1 MENASDSTSGTDGL
15 DEGQLIRLLDVGRS
29 LVSELDLE
37 AVLTHVLDA
46 ARDLTQARYAAL
58 GVLDSDKRELERFL
72 FVGID
77 EQTRAEIGPLP
88 RGHGILGEL
97 IRNPEPLR
105 LRRISDHPRSYG
117 FPSGHPEMTTFA
129 GVPVTV
135 RGEIYGN
142 LYLTEKAGGAEFD
155 ERDERLLIVLAEWAA
170 IAIENARMYE
180 VAERGRVELER
191 AARGLQATA
200 SLSRELSGETDMDR
214 VVELIVKRGRAL
226 IDARTLVFV
235 TPSGDEYR
243 VAGSAGELADAV
255 GRRSYAVVGSPI
267 DDAVRSGVAIRL
279 HGDEMR
285 WFTGAG
291 IDARAALLVPM
302 RQGRMN
308 EGVLIALDPFDGE
321 QFSHDDELVLGSFA
335 ASAAAAIATGRA
347 LESDRMQLSIGASE
361 RERRRWARE
370 LHDETMQELGALKVM
385 QESALQMDDPTRLRR
400 ALTNASEQVGRVINN
415 LEALITEL
423 RPASLDQLGS
433 QAAIEALVEQISE
446 RSALAIET
454 DFDLA
459 YESGRVAKRHDPDL
473 ESAIYRIVQ
482 EALNNAVKHAGAEHV
497 RIAVVE
503 DETKLRVTVEDDGGG
518 FSQSEGDR
526 QGFGLIGM
534 RERVEQLDGELAIG
548 EGQSGGARVT
558 ATFPVRGRNGEDP
571 SNAPSDRARGHRQ

>member
-1 MENASDSTSGTDGL
+1 M
-15 DEGQLIRLLDVGRS
+15 
-29 LVSELDLE
+29 
-37 AVLTHVLDA
+37 
-46 ARDLTQARYAAL
+46 
-58 GVLDSDKRELERFL
+58 
-72 FVGID
+72 
-77 EQTRAEIGPLP
+77 
-88 RGHGILGEL
+88 
-97 IRNPEPLR
+97 
-105 LRRISDHPRSYG
+105 SDHPRSYG
-117 FPSGHPEMTTFA
+117 FPSGHPEMTTFV

-135 RGEIYGN
+135 RGEVYGN
-142 LYLTEKAGGAEFD
+142 LYLSEKADGAEFD
-155 ERDERLLIVLAEWAA
+155 ERDERLLVVLAEWAA
-170 IAIENARMYE
+170 VAIENARIYE
-180 VAERGRVELER
+180 AAERGRVELER
-191 AARGLQATA
+191 AARGLHATA
-200 SLSRELSGETDMDR
+200 SLSRELSGETDMGR

-226 IDARTLVFV
+226 IEARTLVFV
-235 TPSGDEYR
+235 TPSGHEYT
-243 VAGSAGELADAV
+243 VAGCAGELADVAE
-255 GRRSYAVVGSPI
+255 GRSYAATGSPI
-267 DDAVRSGVAIRL
+267 EDAVRSGVAIRL

-285 WFTGAG
+285 WFDGFG
-291 IDARAALLVPM
+291 IDAQAALLVPM

-308 EGVLIALDPFDGE
+308 EGVLIALDPFEGE

-335 ASAAAAIATGRA
+335 ASAAAAMVTGRV
-347 LESDRMQLSIGASE
+347 LESDRTQLSISASE

-385 QESALQMDDPTRLRR
+385 QESALAVNDPAIIRR

-446 RSALAIET
+446 RSGLTIET

-459 YESGRVAKRHDPDL
+459 YESGRTTERHEPDL
-473 ESAIYRIVQ
+473 ESAMYRIVQ
-482 EALNNAVKHAGAEHV
+482 EALNNVVKHAGAEHV

-548 EGQSGGARVT
+548 EGQSDGARVT
-558 ATFPVRGRNGEDP
+558 ATFPIQRRTTEA
-571 SNAPSDRARGHRQ
+571 SA

>member
-1 MENASDSTSGTDGL
+1 MENELHSASGMDGL
-15 DEGQLIRLLDVGRS
+15 EEAQLTRLLEVGRS

-46 ARDLTQARYAAL
+46 ARDLTHARYAAL

-88 RGHGILGEL
+88 RGHGVLGEL
-97 IRNPEPLR
+97 IRDPKPLR
-105 LRRISDHPRSYG
+105 LRRMSDHPRSYG
-117 FPSGHPEMTTFA
+117 FPSGHPEMTTFL

-135 RGEIYGN
+135 RGEVYGN
-142 LYLTEKAGGAEFD
+142 LYLSEKADGAEFD
-155 ERDERLLIVLAEWAA
+155 ERDERLLVVLAEWAA
-170 IAIENARMYE
+170 VAIENARIYE
-180 VAERGRVELER
+180 AAERGRVELER
-191 AARGLQATA
+191 AARGLHATA
-200 SLSRELSGETDMDR
+200 SLSRELSGETDMGR

-226 IDARTLVFV
+226 IEARTLLFV
-235 TPSGDEYR
+235 TPSGHEYT
-243 VAGSAGELADAV
+243 VAGCAGELADAA
-255 GRRSYAVVGSPI
+255 GGRSYAATGSPI
-267 DDAVRSGVAIRL
+267 DDAVRSGGAIRL

-285 WFTGAG
+285 WFAG
-291 IDARAALLVPM
+291 FGINAQAALLVPM

-308 EGVLIALDPFDGE
+308 EGVLIALDPFEGE
-321 QFSHDDELVLGSFA
+321 RFSHDDELVLASFA
-335 ASAAAAIATGRA
+335 AAAAAAMVTGRG
-347 LESDRMQLSIGASE
+347 LESDRTQLSISASE

-385 QESALQMDDPTRLRR
+385 QESALAVNDPAIIRR
-400 ALTNASEQVGRVINN
+400 ALTNA
-415 LEALITEL
+415 A
-423 RPASLDQLGS
+423 
-433 QAAIEALVEQISE
+433 EQISE
-446 RSALAIET
+446 RSGLTIET

-459 YESGRVAKRHDPDL
+459 YESGRTTERHEPDL

-482 EALNNAVKHAGAEHV
+482 EALNNVVKHAGAEQV

-503 DETKLRVTVEDDGGG
+503 DETKLRVTVEDDGSG

-548 EGQSGGARVT
+548 KGQSDGARVT
-558 ATFPVRGRNGEDP
+558 ATFPIQRRTTEA
-571 SNAPSDRARGHRQ
+571 SA

>member
-1 MENASDSTSGTDGL
+1 MHSASGMDGL
-15 DEGQLIRLLDVGRS
+15 EETQLTRLLDVGRS

-37 AVLTHVLDA
+37 AVLTQVLDA
-46 ARDLTQARYAAL
+46 ARDLTHARYAAL

-97 IRNPEPLR
+97 IRDPKPLR

-117 FPSGHPEMTTFA
+117 FPSGHPEMTTFV

-135 RGEIYGN
+135 RGEVYGN
-142 LYLTEKAGGAEFD
+142 LYLSEKADGAEFD
-155 ERDERLLIVLAEWAA
+155 ERDERLLVVLAEWAA
-170 IAIENARMYE
+170 VAIENARMYE
-180 VAERGRVELER
+180 AAERGRIELER

-200 SLSRELSGETDMDR
+200 SLSRELSGETDMER

-226 IDARTLVFV
+226 VEARTLIFV
-235 TPSGDEYR
+235 TPSGHEYT
-243 VAGSAGELADAV
+243 VAGCVGELADEA
-255 GRRSYAVVGSPI
+255 GGRSYAATGSPI
-267 DDAVRSGVAIRL
+267 DDAVRSGGAIRL
-279 HGDEMR
+279 HGDEMG
-285 WFTGAG
+285 WFAGFG
-291 IDARAALLVPM
+291 IDAQAALLVPM

-308 EGVLIALDPFDGE
+308 EGVLIALDPFEGE
-321 QFSHDDELVLGSFA
+321 RFSHDDELVLGSFA
-335 ASAAAAIATGRA
+335 ASAAAAIVTRRA
-347 LESDRMQLSIGASE
+347 LESDRMQLSIRASE

-385 QESALQMDDPTRLRR
+385 QESALAVNDPAILRR

-446 RSALAIET
+446 RSGLTIET

-459 YESGRVAKRHDPDL
+459 YESGRTTERHEPDL
-473 ESAIYRIVQ
+473 ESAMYRIVQ
-482 EALNNAVKHAGAEHV
+482 EALNNVVKHAGAEHV

-503 DETKLRVTVEDDGGG
+503 EETKLRVTVEDDGGG

-548 EGQSGGARVT
+548 EGQSDGARVT
-558 ATFPVRGRNGEDP
+558 ATFPIQRRTTEA
-571 SNAPSDRARGHRQ
+571 SA

>member
-1 MENASDSTSGTDGL
+1 MENEMHSASGMDGL
-15 DEGQLIRLLDVGRS
+15 EEAQLMRLLDVGRS

-46 ARDLTQARYAAL
+46 ARDLTHARYAAL

-97 IRNPEPLR
+97 IRNPKPLR
-105 LRRISDHPRSYG
+105 LRRMSDHPRSYG
-117 FPSGHPEMTTFA
+117 FPSGHPEMTTFV

-135 RGEIYGN
+135 RGEVYGN
-142 LYLTEKAGGAEFD
+142 LYLSEKADGAEFD
-155 ERDERLLIVLAEWAA
+155 ERDERLLVVLAEWAA
-170 IAIENARMYE
+170 VAIENARIYE
-180 VAERGRVELER
+180 AAERGRVELER
-191 AARGLQATA
+191 AARGLHATA
-200 SLSRELSGETDMDR
+200 SLSRELSGETDMGR

-226 IDARTLVFV
+226 IEARTLVFL
-235 TPSGDEYR
+235 TPSGHEYT
-243 VAGSAGELADAV
+243 VAGCAGELADV
-255 GRRSYAVVGSPI
+255 IEGRRYAATGSPI
-267 DDAVRSGVAIRL
+267 EDAVRSGMAIRL

-285 WFTGAG
+285 WFDGFG
-291 IDARAALLVPM
+291 IDAQAALLVPM

-308 EGVLIALDPFDGE
+308 EGVLIALEPFEGE

-335 ASAAAAIATGRA
+335 ASAAAAMVTGRV
-347 LESDRMQLSIGASE
+347 LESDRTQLSISASE

-385 QESALQMDDPTRLRR
+385 QESALAVNDPAIIRR
-400 ALTNASEQVGRVINN
+400 ALTNASEQVGRVIDN

-433 QAAIEALVEQISE
+433 QAAIEALVEHISE
-446 RSALAIET
+446 RSGLTIEA

-459 YESGRVAKRHDPDL
+459 YESGRTTERHEPDL

-482 EALNNAVKHAGAEHV
+482 EALNNVVKHAGAEQV

-548 EGQSGGARVT
+548 KGQSDGARVT
-558 ATFPVRGRNGEDP
+558 ATFPIQRRTTEA
-571 SNAPSDRARGHRQ
+571 SA

>member
-1 MENASDSTSGTDGL
+1 MENEMHSASGMDGL
-15 DEGQLIRLLDVGRS
+15 EETQLTRLLDVGRS

-37 AVLTHVLDA
+37 AVLTQVLDA
-46 ARDLTQARYAAL
+46 ARDLTHARYAAL

-97 IRNPEPLR
+97 IRDPKPLR

-117 FPSGHPEMTTFA
+117 FPSGHPEMTTFV

-135 RGEIYGN
+135 RGEVYGN
-142 LYLTEKAGGAEFD
+142 LYLSEKADGAEFD
-155 ERDERLLIVLAEWAA
+155 ERDERLLVVLAEWAA
-170 IAIENARMYE
+170 VAIENARIYE
-180 VAERGRVELER
+180 AAERGRVELER
-191 AARGLQATA
+191 AARGLHATA
-200 SLSRELSGETDMDR
+200 SLSRELSGETDMGR

-226 IDARTLVFV
+226 IEARTLVFV
-235 TPSGDEYR
+235 TPSGHEYT
-243 VAGSAGELADAV
+243 VAGCAGELADVAA
-255 GRRSYAVVGSPI
+255 GHTYAATGSPI
-267 DDAVRSGVAIRL
+267 EDAVRSGVAIRL

-285 WFTGAG
+285 WFAG
-291 IDARAALLVPM
+291 FGINAQAALLVPM

-308 EGVLIALDPFDGE
+308 EGVLIALDPFEGE

-335 ASAAAAIATGRA
+335 ASAAAAMVTGRV
-347 LESDRMQLSIGASE
+347 LESDRTQLSISASE

-385 QESALQMDDPTRLRR
+385 QESALAVNDPAIIRR

-433 QAAIEALVEQISE
+433 QAAIEALVEHISA
-446 RSALAIET
+446 RSGLTIET

-459 YESGRVAKRHDPDL
+459 YESGRTTERHEPDL

-482 EALNNAVKHAGAEHV
+482 EALNNVVKHAGAEQV

-503 DETKLRVTVEDDGGG
+503 DETKLRVTVEDNGSG

-548 EGQSGGARVT
+548 KGQSDGARVT
-558 ATFPVRGRNGEDP
+558 ATFPIQRRTTEA
-571 SNAPSDRARGHRQ
+571 SA